1 MKTLNSVLDN
11 KNNFDAIRLLAAI
24 GVIFSHAY
32 PALVGSN
39 KTEFFYVLSGG
50 QTTLGDLCVAIFFI
64 ISGLLITQ
72 SFLRS
77 ASLID
82 YFTNRVLRIVPAL
95 FVVSLVICVIIGPI
109 VTQAESRDYWTNYL
123 TARYMGNA
131 LIYPSAQQLPGVFT
145 HHAYPLLTNASIWT
159 LSYEFT
165 CYVYIA
171 AICLAFRKAW
181 FASIALFLFAT
192 ATVFY
197 TYISPEI
204 FLRFSSYFFAGSI
217 AYWSRKWLVLDF
229 RIFLLSI
236 VALCAATYFHHAL
249 VPTICVFGTYAT
261 IYIAYAERF
270 KAQNAS
276 RYGDFSYGVYLWA
289 WPVQQLLSPYT
300 ATATENFLASTPIVF
315 VAAYLSW
322 RLVEKPA
329 LSKKKIVASF
339 LRDKLSRSRILS
351 LD

>member
-1 MKTLNSVLDN
+1 MKTLNSVLDD
-11 KNNFDAIRLLAAI
+11 KNNFDAIRLLAAV

-82 YFTNRVLRIVPAL
+82 YFTNRILRIIPAL
-95 FVVSLVICVIIGPI
+95 FVVSLVICIIVGPA
-109 VTQAESRDYWTNYL
+109 VTEVASRDYWTNYL

-145 HHAYPLLTNASIWT
+145 HHAYPLVTNASIWT

-165 CYVYIA
+165 CYIFIA

-181 FASIALFLFAT
+181 LASIALFLFAT

-204 FLRFSSYFFAGSI
+204 FVRFSSYFFAGSI
-217 AYWSRKWLVLDF
+217 AYCVRKWVVLDF
-229 RIFLLSI
+229 RVFLLSI
-236 VALCAATYFHHAL
+236 VALCAATYFHRAL
-249 VPTICVFGTYAT
+249 VPAICVFGTYAT
-261 IYIAYAERF
+261 IYIAYAERL

-289 WPVQQLLSPYT
+289 WPIQQLMSPYT
-300 ATATENFLASTPIVF
+300 PSPELNFIFSLPFVF
-315 VAAYLSW
+315 MIAILSW
-322 RLVEKPA
+322 HFVEKPA
-329 LSKKKIVASF
+329 LSKKKLIAKF
-339 LRDKLSRSRILS
+339 LKSKLKKFNI
-351 LD
+351 